1 MANAFDLIP
10 VVAIGSAGALLTI
23 GAVCWAAGRWKKRS
37 GIAYGLS
44 AFLLYGMLFLSTFQR
59 SVVNANVRE
68 SELPDAA
75 VTVLLLGQG
84 VVTALGVG
92 VFTLLLFGLYLAVQ
106 APLDR
111 PVNRLKAYT
120 GCALF
125 CVFVSVFFD
134 PLGANNRLNAAA
146 SGEAVQTAVPVPG
159 TVEPTDAEKAEAK
172 AMLDKLLA
180 LGVVARIGSDESA
193 VTHFVTRDFQD
204 LSDADMETYTRAALV
219 HHLYVDD
226 GSALRVLIRDHRS
239 GRRVA
244 VREPDG
250 RFKRY

>member
-1 MANAFDLIP
+1 MVSVFDLIP
-10 VVAIGSAGALLTI
+10 VIVIGSIGALLTV

-37 GIAYGLS
+37 GVAYGLS

-59 SVVNANVRE
+59 SVVNANIRE
-68 SELPDAA
+68 NEIPETA
-75 VTVLLLGQG
+75 VTVLLVGQG
-84 VVTALGVG
+84 VVTALGVS
-92 VFTLLLFGLYLAVQ
+92 VFTLLLFGLILAIQ

-125 CVFVSVFFD
+125 CVLVSVFFD
-134 PLGANNRLNAAA
+134 PLGTANRLNAA
-146 SGEAVQTAVPVPG
+146 SGAPAPIAAPVPS
-159 TVEPTDAEKAEAK
+159 TVEPTDAQKAEAK

-180 LGVVARIGSDESA
+180 LGVVARIHADEAS

-204 LSDADMETYTRAALV
+204 LSDADMEIYSRAALI
-219 HHLYVDD
+219 HHLYIDD

-244 VREPDG
+244 VRESDG